1 MGRVVIWTCEDG
13 IEDTIMPRLIACGV
27 DPSMVYILRVTKEN
41 NRTRAFDFTRDLAP
55 LAAKVSELGD
65 VALIIIDSIVQV
77 VTGNS
82 NNNSQVRKDLD
93 PLVKFAEQTNCAILG
108 LTHVNKGS
116 KKKIRSTA

>member
-1 MGRVVIWTCEDG
+1 MIWTCEDG

-27 DPSMVYILRVTKEN
+27 DPSRVYVLRVTNEN
-41 NRTRAFDFTRDLAP
+41 NRTRTFEFTRDLVP
-55 LAAKVSELGD
+55 LEAKVRELGD
-65 VALIIIDSIVQV
+65 VALVIIDSIVQV

-116 KKKIRSTA
+116 KKKIRSSA